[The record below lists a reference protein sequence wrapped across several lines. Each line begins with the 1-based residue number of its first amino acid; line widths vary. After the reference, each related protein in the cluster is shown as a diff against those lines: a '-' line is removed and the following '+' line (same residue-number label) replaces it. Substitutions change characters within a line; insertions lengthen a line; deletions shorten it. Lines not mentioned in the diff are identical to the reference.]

1 MNCRLAK
8 LRQRIDHACGHRKVI
23 TPYLSSRIEQG
34 DNLARVWVNR
44 GYVRSLESITVET
57 GQREIL
63 KRGSATVFLCYDV
76 IYLVC
81 KEGVRL

>member
-1 MNCRLAK
+1 MNCRPTK
-8 LRQRIDHACGHRKVI
+8 LRQRTDHACGHRKVI

-57 GQREIL
+57 GPREIL
-63 KRGSATVFLCYDV
+63 NRGSPTVFLCYDV